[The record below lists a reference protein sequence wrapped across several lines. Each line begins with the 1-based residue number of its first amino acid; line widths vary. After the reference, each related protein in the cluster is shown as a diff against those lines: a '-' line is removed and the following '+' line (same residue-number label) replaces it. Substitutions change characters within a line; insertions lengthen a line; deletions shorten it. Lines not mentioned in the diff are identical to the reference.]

1 MFELNNP
8 IKKLCPKLEKNVNIN
23 PNIIIFSFIFTFFSS
38 FGQSFFIGLFN
49 TSIRSDLNISHGQF
63 GSIYALA
70 TLLSSFTLIW
80 VGKKIDDLKLIN
92 YSFLVISLLFFSSI
106 FFSFVTNITLLLV
119 GIFLLRLSGQGLMSH
134 TATTSI
140 SRYFDLNRGKAL
152 SVTWLGL
159 SAAEFIM
166 PITIVF
172 FLSIYSWRSIWLS
185 IGLLVVLFLPILSF
199 LTIKKIKLS
208 SREKQV
214 AKLKRNRIKS
224 WKRRELLL
232 DPKFYLI
239 SLVMLAL
246 PAINTGVFVYQ
257 SFILE
262 SKDWGEFVIAKSFM
276 VYAILSVVTL
286 FISGPIIDKYKSRKI
301 LQLMNIPTL
310 FAMLIL
316 FYSDYYISSYF
327 VLGLMGISN
336 GLANVLGSTTWAEI
350 YGVKYIGS
358 IKALTTAM
366 MVFSTAFGTAV
377 FGLIIDSG
385 YSIEVI
391 AMISS
396 TYIIIAN
403 ILIIIFK
410 RHIKP
415 VLVK

>member
-1 MFELNNP
+1 MLN
-8 IKKLCPKLEKNVNIN
+8 IKLSFK
-23 PNIIIFSFIFTFFSS
+23 IIIFGFIFTFFSS

-49 TSIRSDLNISHGQF
+49 ASVRSDLNISHGQF

-70 TLLSSFTLIW
+70 TLLSSLTLIW
-80 VGKKIDDLKLIN
+80 LGKKIDDLKLIN
-92 YSFLVISLLFFSSI
+92 YSYFVIFLLFFSSI
-106 FFSFVTNITLLLV
+106 FFSFINNIGLLLL

-172 FLSIYSWRSIWLS
+172 FLSIYSWRNIWIS
-185 IGLLVVLFLPILSF
+185 IGLLVILFLPILSL
-199 LTIKKIKLS
+199 LTIKSIKLS
-208 SREKQV
+208 SREKQSV
-214 AKLKRNRIKS
+214 KLKKNSIKS
-224 WKRRELLL
+224 WTRKELLL

-262 SKDWGEFVIAKSFM
+262 SKGWGDFVIAKSFM
-276 VYAILSVVTL
+276 FYAIFSVVTL
-286 FISGPIIDKYKSRKI
+286 FISGPIIDKFKSKKI
-301 LQLMNIPTL
+301 LPFMNIPSL
-310 FAMLIL
+310 FAMIIL
-316 FYSDYYISSYF
+316 FYSNNPMSAYF
-327 VLGLMGISN
+327 ILGLMGISN
-336 GLANVLGSTTWAEI
+336 GLANVLGSSTWAEI

-358 IKALTTAM
+358 IKAFTTAM

-377 FGLIIDSG
+377 FGLIIDFG

-391 AMISS
+391 AFISS
-396 TYIIIAN
+396 IYIIVAN
-403 ILIIIFK
+403 VLIIIFK
-410 RHIKP
+410 GQIKP

>member
-1 MFELNNP
+1 MLN
-8 IKKLCPKLEKNVNIN
+8 IKLSFK
-23 PNIIIFSFIFTFFSS
+23 IIIFGFIFTFFSS

-49 TSIRSDLNISHGQF
+49 SNIRSDLNISHGQF

-70 TLLSSFTLIW
+70 TLLSSFILIW
-80 VGKKIDDLKLIN
+80 LGKKIDDFKLIY
-92 YSFLVISLLFFSSI
+92 YSYFVVTLLFFSSI
-106 FFSFVTNITLLLV
+106 FFSFISNILLLLV
-119 GIFLLRLSGQGLMSH
+119 AIFLLRLSGQGLMAH

-159 SAAEFIM
+159 STAEFIM

-185 IGLLVVLFLPILSF
+185 IGLLVILFLPILSF

-208 SREKQV
+208 SREKRV
-214 AKLKRNRIKS
+214 AKIKGNNIKS
-224 WKRRELLL
+224 WKRQEILL

-262 SKDWGEFVIAKSFM
+262 SKGWGEFVIAKSFM
-276 VYAILSVVTL
+276 FYAILSVVTL
-286 FISGPIIDKYKSRKI
+286 FVSGPIIDKFSSRKI
-301 LQLMNIPTL
+301 LPLMNIPSL
-310 FAMLIL
+310 LAMLIL
-316 FYSDYYISSYF
+316 FYSDNYISSYF
-327 VLGLMGISN
+327 VLAFMGISN
-336 GLANVLGSTTWAEI
+336 GLANVLGSSTWAEI
-350 YGVKYIGS
+350 YGVKHIGS

-377 FGLIIDSG
+377 FGLIIDLG
-385 YSIEVI
+385 YTIEVI
-391 AMISS
+391 AFISL
-396 TYIIIAN
+396 TYIIVTN

-410 RHIKP
+410 SKIKP
-415 VLVK
+415 VLIK

>member
-1 MFELNNP
+1 MLN
-8 IKKLCPKLEKNVNIN
+8 IKLSFK
-23 PNIIIFSFIFTFFSS
+23 IIIFGFIFTFFSS

-49 TSIRSDLNISHGQF
+49 ASIRSDLNISHGQF

-80 VGKKIDDLKLIN
+80 IGKKIDDLKLIY
-92 YSFLVISLLFFSSI
+92 YSYLVIFLLFFSSI
-106 FFSFVTNITLLLV
+106 FFSFITNIGLLLV
-119 GIFLLRLSGQGLMSH
+119 GIFLLRLSGQGLMAH

-166 PITIVF
+166 PTTIVF
-172 FLSIYSWRSIWLS
+172 FLSIYSWRNIWIS
-185 IGLLVVLFLPILSF
+185 IGLMVALFLPILSF
-199 LTIKKIKLS
+199 FTIKNIKLS

-214 AKLKRNRIKS
+214 NKLKGNNIKS
-224 WKRRELLL
+224 WTRQELLF

-262 SKDWGEFVIAKSFM
+262 SKGWGEFVIAKSFM
-276 VYAILSVVTL
+276 LYAILSVVTL
-286 FISGPIIDKYKSRKI
+286 FISGPIIDKFKSRKI
-301 LQLMNIPTL
+301 LPLMNIPSL

-316 FYSDYYISSYF
+316 FYFNNPMSSYF
-327 VLGLMGISN
+327 ILGLMGISN
-336 GLANVLGSTTWAEI
+336 GLANVMGSSTWAEI
-350 YGVKYIGS
+350 YGVKHIGS

-377 FGLIIDSG
+377 FGLVIDFG

-391 AMISS
+391 AFISS
-396 TYIIIAN
+396 IYIIAAN

-410 RHIKP
+410 RQIKP

>member
-1 MFELNNP
+1 MLN
-8 IKKLCPKLEKNVNIN
+8 IKLSFK
-23 PNIIIFSFIFTFFSS
+23 IIIFGFIFTFFSS

-49 TSIRSDLNISHGQF
+49 ESIRSDLNISHGQF
-63 GSIYALA
+63 GSIYAVA

-80 VGKKIDDLKLIN
+80 AGKKIDDISLIY
-92 YSFLVISLLFFSSI
+92 YSFIVICLLFFSSI
-106 FFSFVTNITLLLV
+106 FFSFTANISLLLI
-119 GIFLLRLSGQGLMSH
+119 GIFLLRLSGQGLMAH

-140 SRYFDLNRGKAL
+140 SRYFDFNRGKAL
-152 SVTWLGL
+152 SITWLGL

-185 IGLLVVLFLPILSF
+185 IALLVVLFLPIISF
-199 LTIKKIKLS
+199 LTIKNIKLS
-208 SREKQV
+208 SREKQS
-214 AKLKRNRIKS
+214 AKLKRNNIRN
-224 WKRRELLL
+224 WTRRELLL

-246 PAINTGVFVYQ
+246 PTINTGVFVYQ

-262 SKDWGEFVIAKSFM
+262 SKGWGEFVIAKSFM
-276 VYAILSVVTL
+276 LYAILSVITL
-286 FISGPIIDKYKSRKI
+286 FISGPIVDKFNSRKI
-301 LQLMNIPTL
+301 LPLMNIPSL

-316 FYSDYYISSYF
+316 FYSDNYISSYF
-327 VLGLMGISN
+327 VLGLMGVSN
-336 GLANVLGSTTWAEI
+336 GLANVLGSSTWAEI

-377 FGLIIDSG
+377 FGLIIDLG

-391 AMISS
+391 AFISS
-396 TYIIIAN
+396 IYIIVAN
-403 ILIIIFK
+403 VLIIIFK
-410 RHIKP
+410 SQIKP
-415 VLVK
+415 VLIK